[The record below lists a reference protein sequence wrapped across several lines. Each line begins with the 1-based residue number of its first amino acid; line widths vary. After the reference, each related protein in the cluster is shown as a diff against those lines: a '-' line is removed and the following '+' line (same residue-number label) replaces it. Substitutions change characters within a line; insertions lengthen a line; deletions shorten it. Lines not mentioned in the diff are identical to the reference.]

1 MHLLNLLGTVKK
13 LNLDINITSKKWND
27 HNIDLNEFISKFA
40 SEALSACNIF
50 KIAESAEL
58 SILLTTDQ
66 KIRKLNNEYRG
77 KDKPTNVLS
86 FPLQQINPGK
96 FLKSHALEKVIY
108 LGDIIFAYATIK
120 KEALREEK
128 DFLDHF
134 AHLIIHG
141 TLHLI
146 GFDHEC
152 DLDAN
157 QMEEIEIKLLAKFGI
172 ASPYGDKGQINK
184 SVY

>member
-1 MHLLNLLGTVKK
+1 MHLLNLLETVKK

-27 HNIDLNEFISKFA
+27 HNIDLNEFILKFA
-40 SEALSACNIF
+40 SEALAVSNIF

-86 FPLQQINPGK
+86 FPLQQIKPGK
-96 FLKSHALEKVIY
+96 FLKSHALEGVVY
-108 LGDIIFAYATIK
+108 LGDIIFSYATIK
-120 KEALREEK
+120 KEALSEGK
-128 DFLDHF
+128 DFLEHF

-152 DLDAN
+152 DKDAS
-157 QMEEIEIKLLAKFGI
+157 QMEALEIKLLKKFDI
-172 ASPYGDKGQINK
+172 ASPYSDKAILR
-184 SVY
+184 